1 MATNELQKLYDQFL
15 KKFPLDK
22 LRDMQLNEYTN
33 SKENEPFCYWLE
45 FKLKD
50 LGGIRNGSSYK
61 FGIFKHSTIKESSKY
76 KSISDDEYT
85 WTSMLGDSKEDAYK
99 IVLNEVVRVAE
110 AAHEGKFGEIDRTD
124 YNIIWPSVRW
134 KIAFLYSLGRL
145 DDKKILPIYV
155 LKHLR
160 KIASEKGMEEAS
172 KQDAFTI
179 QQYLLKKR
187 DNTST
192 LDYAGELWKLA
203 AQKEDEV
210 DNDIDNEE
218 SLLNISQYV
227 QDMCDKLR
235 KSHNIILH
243 GAPGTGK
250 TYLAKEIARVLC
262 NIGKDE
268 KIKDYPQFEMVQ
280 FHPSYDYTDFVE
292 GLRPKS
298 DGKGNIVFERT
309 DGVFK
314 AFCKRAITGETI
326 GSPKI
331 TTSVSV
337 STTGSGTSITSFFKP
352 AWDSLIDDL
361 GSNIYDLPNKERGR
375 TVKLQPNKKDK
386 NRIDFYTLDGNI
398 NNAHWATLSGIL
410 DIHKEFGNP
419 SAIKNVNNDIRKV
432 CKGSQTSTLWAIY
445 NEVYNRA
452 LKLANNAK
460 LEPPIEI
467 CNNEESPKYV
477 FLIDEINRGDMSKIF
492 GELFFSID
500 PGYRGKDGRINTQY
514 QNMLGSDDVFKWG
527 FYIPENV
534 YIIGTMNDIDRSV
547 ESMDFA
553 MRRRFQFI
561 EITAEDRAE
570 GMKLY
575 KETEAYKRMTSL
587 NKCIESEE
595 IGLSRAYHIGGS
607 YFLKEHV
614 PINDGNKQEFDDL
627 WQYRLNGLLREYLRG
642 DDDIE
647 KKIQTL
653 KKAYNEDWK
662 HKSSIPDSTIN
673 SGESATLEEK
683 EAPHKDNTQ
692 PSDKQ

>member
-15 KKFPLDK
+15 EKFPLDK

-61 FGIFKHSTIKESSKY
+61 FGIFKHSTINESSKY
-76 KSISDDEYT
+76 KSLSDDEYT
-85 WTSMLGDSKEDAYK
+85 WTRMLGDSREDAYK

-110 AAHEGKFGEIDRTD
+110 AAHEGKFEEIDRTD

-134 KIAFLYSLGRL
+134 KIAFLYSPGRL
-145 DDKKILPIYV
+145 DDKKILPIYG

-172 KQDAFTI
+172 KQDAFAI

-187 DNTST
+187 NNTST

-227 QDMCDKLR
+227 QDMRDILR

-262 NIGKDE
+262 DIGKDE
-268 KIKDYPQFEMVQ
+268 KIEDCPLFEMVQ

-314 AFCKRAITGETI
+314 AFCKRAAMKTELALKKAWDKLVEEINLSSNGLVLEKKQKSQTYPIKYNKNENTI
-326 GSPKI
+326 I
-331 TTSVSV
+331 VTYI
-337 STTGSGTSITSFFKP
+337 SGT
-352 AWDSLIDDL
+352 
-361 GSNIYDLPNKERGR
+361 KERPEFIQFNEILQVFKDYNFNPKKIKDILCTDLSVGKGKYRFWSTDQVWPLIQRINEYYIQEIGR
-375 TVKLQPNKKDK
+375 DDCQ
-386 NRIDFYTLDGNI
+386 
-398 NNAHWATLSGIL
+398 S
-410 DIHKEFGNP
+410 
-419 SAIKNVNNDIRKV
+419 
-432 CKGSQTSTLWAIY
+432 
-445 NEVYNRA
+445 
-452 LKLANNAK
+452 
-460 LEPPIEI
+460 
-467 CNNEESPKYV
+467 YV

-514 QNMLGSDDVFKWG
+514 QNMLESGDVFKSG

-575 KETEAYKRMTSL
+575 KETEAYKRMTNL
-587 NKCIESEE
+587 NNCIISED
-595 IGLSRAYHIGGS
+595 IGLSTAYQIGGS
-607 YFLKEHV
+607 YFLKKVDSESK
-614 PINDGNKQEFDDL
+614 PITSDAEFKDL
-627 WQYRLNGLLREYLRG
+627 WEYRLKGLLREYLRG
-642 DDDIE
+642 EDDKTIKDKIE
-647 KKIQTL
+647 KL
-653 KKAYNEDWK
+653 RKAFELTRLYEFKDDKWV
-662 HKSSIPDSTIN
+662 IT
-673 SGESATLEEK
+673 EK
-683 EAPHKDNTQ
+683 E
-692 PSDKQ
+692 S